1 MAENTSRNGYF
12 VCCHDSNVD
21 SPGSFVFV
29 FLQGFYLMMV
39 SSMLKMR
46 WNGHISKSESD
57 ERETEASET
66 RSPLAV
72 ASWDHAF
79 CRRHHRLFCL
89 CQREVM

>member
-1 MAENTSRNGYF
+1 MVVLF
-12 VCCHDSNVD
+12 VVTTPMLTRPEALFLC
-21 SPGSFVFV
+21 

-72 ASWDHAF
+72 ASWDHAS

-89 CQREVM
+89 GQREVM